1 MNDNTKYKI
10 LIVDDE
16 EDILEF
22 LSYNLKKEDFIVY
35 TASNGLDAIKTA
47 SKIVPDLIIVDVM
60 MPGMDGIE
68 TCEELRS
75 NPKLKNAAITFLTAR
90 SEDYSEIAGFK
101 AGADDYITKPIRP
114 KVLIA
119 RIYALLKRNIR
130 HDEELENNIIE
141 FDNLIINLEKHLV
154 IEGEEELTLPN
165 KEFKLLVL
173 LASKPER
180 VFTREEIYNSVWGS
194 DVIVGDRTIDVH
206 IRKLREKLGSQYIET
221 VKGIGYKFIQSK

>member
-1 MNDNTKYKI
+1 MNENSKYKI
-10 LIVDDE
+10 LIVDDD

-22 LSYNLKKEDFIVY
+22 LSYNLKKEGFSVY
-35 TASNGLDAIKTA
+35 TANDGLSAIKVA
-47 SKIVPDLIIVDVM
+47 SKIIPDLIIVDVM
-60 MPGMDGIE
+60 MPGIDGIE
-68 TCEELRS
+68 TCEELRQIPS
-75 NPKLKNAAITFLTAR
+75 LKKTAITFLTAR

-119 RIYALLKRNIR
+119 RIYALLKRNHIAQ
-130 HDEELENNIIE
+130 DDVNENIIE
-141 FDNLIINLEKHLV
+141 FNDIVINIEKHILIV
-154 IEGEEELTLPN
+154 GNDELSLPN

-180 VFTREEIYNSVWGS
+180 VFTREEIYNTVWGN

-221 VKGIGYKFIQSK
+221 IKGIGYKFMQNK